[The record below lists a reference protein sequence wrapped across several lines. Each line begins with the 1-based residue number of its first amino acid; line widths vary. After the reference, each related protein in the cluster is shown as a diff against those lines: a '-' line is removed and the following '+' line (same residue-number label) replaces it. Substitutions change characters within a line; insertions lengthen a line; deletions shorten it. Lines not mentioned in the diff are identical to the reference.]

1 MKKGIC
7 YIVGAGEFSH
17 WFSPSPD
24 DLVIAADGGYD
35 SLKKAD
41 IRCDLLVGDLDSL
54 ESAPQSVETIKH
66 KVEKDETDMH
76 LCYLE
81 GKKRGYDTFKIYGG
95 CGGRDD
101 HTFANYCLLLY
112 IREDG
117 GRAELYS
124 KYGTAAVIKNES
136 AVYVRE
142 VGKSIS
148 VFAFGAIARGVSI
161 AGLKYEATDA
171 TLKPSFPLGVSNSF
185 IGKEASIEVKDGA
198 LLIIT
203 EN

>member
-17 WFSPSPD
+17 TFSPDAD
-24 DLVIAADGGYD
+24 DFVIAADGGYD
-35 SLKKAD
+35 NLKKAN
-41 IRCDLLVGDLDSL
+41 IRCDLLVGDLDSVKNV
-54 ESAPQSVETIKH
+54 PKGVETIKH

-81 GKKRGYDTFKIYGG
+81 GKRRGYDTFKIYGG

-124 KYGTAAVIKNES
+124 KYGTSTVIKNES
-136 AVYVRE
+136 ASFIRE
-142 VGKSIS
+142 SGKNIS
-148 VFAFGAIARGVSI
+148 VFAFASVARGVSI
-161 AGLKYEATDA
+161 TGLKYETKDV
-171 TLKPSFPLGVSNSF
+171 TLSPAFPLGVSNSF
-185 IGKEASIEVKDGA
+185 TGKEAHVEVQDGA
-198 LLIIT
+198 LLIIL
-203 EN
+203 ED